1 MERTQNDRP
10 TFEIPL
16 SSKPPDYRPGDGP
29 ALAPIRM
36 SLDNDAGAFIVDKR
50 VLPGKPIN
58 GELKLELY
66 YIVGWPDLPVARVA
80 ILATKIHDYVSP
92 WVLEDWEY
100 QASLERDREQE
111 REDAARKRK
120 QREVTEMRLASM
132 SVSGASLP
140 STPGAQKKRGR
151 PSKAE
156 VLARQI
162 AQQASFGDEE
172 LANVHLPPASTNGP
186 SLSTPQK
193 RLARL
198 ATDVEELEETDT
210 NEATHKQPH
219 GDLERESD
227 SEGDGAYE
235 PPEES
240 DEPEELE
247 DGLGFPSLNSFLP
260 PPPNRGYAQFS
271 VSNLPSSAQKDSAIP
286 IPPFSSSS
294 HSNSGKPSRWTKY
307 QLTTPVPAPSYP
319 ELRWKE
325 HAKIKRITPVPPPA
339 HPGPKPQSKQSNVLP
354 PRQDTLVPTPQP
366 PQQRKEINTPVPLPS
381 LPHPVSRSRVSG
393 VSREVKVTPVPVPA
407 QPKATPTRSRAATST
422 PVPVPLHP
430 LLQKSKKDPQSAP
443 YTPIQPPAPHSPN
456 VSNGRKRQSPSKTTN
471 RHSNNSKSRKA
482 QPPQPEEEE
491 TEGNGEPVWEVKW
504 LEDDKVIEIEGQT
517 FRYFRVRWEGDW
529 PPDQN
534 PTWEPE
540 ENIPTNLVQNYLKNR
555 KRARM
560 RRSVPLS
567 QGTERPTPPSLK
579 RKYSSVAEA
588 FEGDIKDDQPLPSSS
603 SFVGDR
609 KEEQEEED
617 AEERLEVIEQKSRS
631 SSRARTDTPTHRF
644 RLDPALVRELA
655 ASFTSRFRG

>member
-1 MERTQNDRP
+1 MERTQNRRP

-16 SSKPPDYRPGDGP
+16 PSKPPEYGPGDGP
-29 ALAPIRM
+29 ALAPICV

-50 VLPGKPIN
+50 VLPGKPIK

-66 YIVGWPDLPVARVA
+66 YIVGWPDLPAARVA
-80 ILATKIHDYVSP
+80 ILATKILDYVSP
-92 WVLEDWEY
+92 WTLEDWEY

-111 REDAARKRK
+111 REHAARKRK
-120 QREVTEMRLASM
+120 VKEVAEMHFASM

-210 NEATHKQPH
+210 NEAIHKRPRS
-219 GDLERESD
+219 DFESESD
-227 SEGDGAYE
+227 FEGDEGYE
-235 PPEES
+235 PPEGPDES
-240 DEPEELE
+240 EESE
-247 DGLGFPSLNSFLP
+247 HGLGFSSLNSFLP
-260 PPPNRGYAQFS
+260 APSSRGYAQFS
-271 VSNLPSSAQKDSAIP
+271 VSNLPSSAQADSAMP
-286 IPPFSSSS
+286 ILPFPSSS
-294 HSNSGKPSRWTKY
+294 HSSSGKPSQWMKY

-319 ELRWKE
+319 ELRRKAQAQVKIFTPIPPPVHPGPKPKSKSSNVLSPQRETLVPTSQPPQQWKE
-325 HAKIKRITPVPPPA
+325 IHTPVPPP
-339 HPGPKPQSKQSNVLP
+339 
-354 PRQDTLVPTPQP
+354 
-366 PQQRKEINTPVPLPS
+366 PLPY
-381 LPHPVSRSRVSG
+381 LVSKSQVPGASH
-393 VSREVKVTPVPVPA
+393 EVKVTPVPVPA
-407 QPKATPTRSRAATST
+407 RTKATPTISQTAINT

-430 LLQKSKKDPQSAP
+430 LLQKSKKDLHSAA
-443 YTPIQPPAPHSPN
+443 YTPILPPAPYNPN
-456 VSNGRKRQSPSKTTN
+456 TTDSRQRQSSSRGTNQLSNDNGSRKRNLPE
-471 RHSNNSKSRKA
+471 
-482 QPPQPEEEE
+482 PEEEG
-491 TEGNGEPVWEVKW
+491 EGEGVWEVKW
-504 LEDDKVIEIEGQT
+504 LEDDKVIEIDGQS

-540 ENIPTNLVQNYLKNR
+540 ENLPENLVQNYLKNR
-555 KRARM
+555 KRARR
-560 RRSVPLS
+560 RRSAPLS
-567 QGTERPTPPSLK
+567 QGTERSTPTSLK

-588 FEGDIKDDQPLPSSS
+588 FEGDIKDDDQPLPSSS
-603 SFVGDR
+603 SFVRDR
-609 KEEQEEED
+609 KEEEKEED
-617 AEERLEVIEQKSRS
+617 TEERFEVIEQKSQSRS
-631 SSRARTDTPTHRF
+631 RSRTDTPTHRF

-655 ASFTSRFRG
+655 ANFTSRF